1 MADIEVMSVP
11 DFMLNLPANLD
22 LLLCL
27 YLGLKEEENKIK
39 HSINKDSELIS
50 ELFPWKA
57 LQLKLCRH
65 EPTIHMDHFTEKES
79 ICL

>member
-27 YLGLKEEENKIK
+27 YLWLKEEENKIK
-39 HSINKDSELIS
+39 HI
-50 ELFPWKA
+50 P
-57 LQLKLCRH
+57 
-65 EPTIHMDHFTEKES
+65 
-79 ICL
+79 